1 MNNTINQTLGQVLQG
16 KDYGVL
22 VNDKGE
28 FINVMR
34 FYQKNK
40 LKFQV
45 IFSKGLGDVAKRPA
59 INTISEKRVLKLIND
74 ENYQLVE

>member
-1 MNNTINQTLGQVLQG
+1 MNNTINQTLGTILQG
-16 KDYGVL
+16 RNEGVF

-45 IFSKGLGDVAKRPA
+45 IFSKGLGDVATRPA
-59 INTISEKRVLKLIND
+59 INTVSEKRVLKLIND